1 MLFFKQERNPQ
12 RLYGIL
18 IITIILTRVTLPYAR
33 YQFRK
38 VQLSTATMISF
49 ENRKKVETKTKRS
62 EIKRKILKDF
72 IN

>member
-18 IITIILTRVTLPYAR
+18 IIKIILTRVTLPHAR

-38 VQLSTATMISF
+38 YNYPPPPSF
-49 ENRKKVETKTKRS
+49 QNRKKVETTTKRS